1 MNDNQQI
8 AAEPLVENSNINQV
22 KPESETP
29 SPDQP
34 KTEQA
39 KDMYDRACKD
49 INGLPILGRIALA
62 LFIIMVLFKLTPLLD
77 LVWFFI
83 QIIVIPCLVLISIG
97 VISHDTYMLII
108 GWLNDSLVWATKHK
122 DEIVKRSKE
131 ST

>member
-1 MNDNQQI
+1 MNNDSQQDI
-8 AAEPLVENSNINQV
+8 VDESKINQT
-22 KPESETP
+22 KSELNTGP
-29 SPDQP
+29 QEDDNTT
-34 KTEQA
+34 KDLYKQA
-39 KDMYDRACKD
+39 CQD

-108 GWLNDSLVWATKHK
+108 GWLNDTLVWAAKHK
-122 DEIVKRSKE
+122 DEIVKKTKE